1 MKKQQTNGSATA
13 NAEGRGETI
22 AGFFRQ
28 YFGANPRQLKERSNE
43 APLRAWTDAHPGQL
57 VTDSVKNSLANIKSV
72 LRNKARKRRHKPA
85 AEEAATA
92 ATATPEPTPA
102 EQAGPDFE
110 TLEIAIDD
118 CMTLAK
124 DLDRDRLEGVISLLR
139 RARRAVVW
147 VMGE

>member
-1 MKKQQTNGSATA
+1 MKRQQTNGSPAATA
-13 NAEGRGETI
+13 EGQGETI
-22 AGFFRQ
+22 AGFFRK
-28 YFGANPRQLKERSNE
+28 YFAANPKQLKVRSND
-43 APLRAWTDAHPGQL
+43 APLQAWREAHPGEE

-85 AEEAATA
+85 AEEAPTVAV
-92 ATATPEPTPA
+92 ATPAPA
-102 EQAGPDFE
+102 EAEQPTTDFE

-139 RARRAVVW
+139 RARREVVW
-147 VMGE
+147 LMGE